1 MVLLGLNASI
11 DKLAAS
17 FEEARHSTTCRGFM
31 VGRTIF
37 QEPSRRWLAG
47 QIDDATLIS
56 QVRANFEQLVHL
68 WQRTRNHLERAA

>member
-1 MVLLGLNASI
+1 MLLGLNAPISE
-11 DKLAAS
+11 LAAS

-47 QIDDATLIS
+47 QIDDATLIA
-56 QVRANFEQLVHL
+56 QVRANFEQLIGL